1 MEEWRTISHGEH
13 QIYSYLFHPGSI
25 HIYSILDIYIY
36 IIYIHTHI
44 YTLFCLF
51 GDYYTDTLLES
62 QYPHGPIMVGPAPKK
77 TKVQVASL
85 DAQQF
90 RPLTELWRVERFPTM
105 KLVAGGF

>member
-1 MEEWRTISHGEH
+1 MEDCKLWGTPNLFISIPSW
-13 QIYSYLFHPGSI
+13 IYSYLYIPSW
-25 HIYSILDIYIY
+25 IYIY
-36 IIYIHTHI
+36 IHI

-51 GDYYTDTLLES
+51 GDYYALLES

-77 TKVQVASL
+77 NKVQVASL

>member
-1 MEEWRTISHGEH
+1 
-13 QIYSYLFHPGSI
+13 
-25 HIYSILDIYIY
+25 
-36 IIYIHTHI
+36 
-44 YTLFCLF
+44 
-51 GDYYTDTLLES
+51 
-62 QYPHGPIMVGPAPKK
+62 MVGPAPKK

>member
-1 MEEWRTISHGEH
+1 MEKWRTVSYGEH

-25 HIYSILDIYIY
+25 HIYIFHPGYIY
-36 IIYIHTHI
+36 IHI

-51 GDYYTDTLLES
+51 GDYYALLES

-77 TKVQVASL
+77 NKVQVASL

>member
-1 MEEWRTISHGEH
+1 MEDYKSWGTPNLFISIPSW
-13 QIYSYLFHPGSI
+13 IYSYLFHPG
-25 HIYSILDIYIY
+25 YIY
-36 IIYIHTHI
+36 NIYTHTHI